1 MGERAF
7 VHWSID
13 MYIITH
19 GSTLKGHEEGGAT
32 NFKKREEALNEGL
45 GILS

>member
-1 MGERAF
+1 MKEPF
-7 VHWSID
+7 VHRPID

-19 GSTLKGHEEGGAT
+19 GSTSKEKEEGGT
-32 NFKKREEALNEGL
+32 DFKKKREEALDEGL